1 MKRRAGLLCIF
12 GATVP
17 FVVLVSAAWACG
29 VLATAKVAP
38 STAAAGQT
46 VQVTGS
52 NYGRSVPD
60 AAGTPPAF
68 TPVSIR
74 LDTRTGPVLKEVNPA
89 PDGKINTTV
98 QTPAVAAGDHIL
110 LATQNRISDGTPKAG
125 TPGRTTMRVQ
135 GAAARGA
142 AASSN
147 VPAAS
152 PWSNSKPGAP
162 GGSAASVDAGG
173 SDVSPLLAFILSGA
187 LLSIG
192 LALVGRDRA
201 SRGARRPLIG
211 A

>member
-1 MKRRAGLLCIF
+1 
-12 GATVP
+12 
-17 FVVLVSAAWACG
+17 
-29 VLATAKVAP
+29 
-38 STAAAGQT
+38 

-52 NYGRSVPD
+52 NYARSVPD
-60 AAGTPPAF
+60 PIAGPPLF

-74 LDTRTGPVLKEVNPA
+74 LDTRTGPVLKEVNPGI
-89 PDGKINTTV
+89 DGKINTTV
-98 QTPAVAAGDHIL
+98 PTPAVAAGDHIL

-135 GAAARGA
+135 GA

>member
-1 MKRRAGLLCIF
+1 MKRRAGILCIF

-17 FVVLVSAAWACG
+17 FVVLVSSAWACG

-38 STAAAGQT
+38 STAAVGQT

-52 NYGRSVPD
+52 NYGVNPP
-60 AAGTPPAF
+60 GTF

-74 LDTRTGPVLKEVNPA
+74 LDSRTGPVLKEVTPGI
-89 PDGKINTTV
+89 DGKINTTV
-98 QTPAVAAGDHIL
+98 QTPAVAPGEHIL

-135 GAAARGA
+135 GAAA
-142 AASSN
+142 SSS

-187 LLSIG
+187 LLSTG

>member
-1 MKRRAGLLCIF
+1 MKRRAGILCIF

-17 FVVLVSAAWACG
+17 FVVLVSSAWACG

-52 NYGRSVPD
+52 NYGQSVPN
-60 AAGTPPAF
+60 AATGVAGAF

-74 LDTRTGPVLKEVNPA
+74 LDTRTGPVLKSVDPTI
-89 PDGKINTTV
+89 DGKINTTV
-98 QTPAVAAGDHIL
+98 SVPGVSAGDHVL

-135 GAAARGA
+135 GAAA
-142 AASSN
+142 SSS